1 MIIPAETHW
10 SPWQCIRCNEDD
22 SQRNVLTTRGS
33 KMISGT
39 KWPSLAPWLPTS
51 CWEEGLDTFRS
62 EQPTPCYLGIIY
74 LPHEHFHRPK
84 DWHSWLLYI
93 YIYNLL
99 SALASLLGPF
109 CFLVFGP
116 RNHLQNSR
124 NYLQSSTNYLKK
136 NMHYIEGSGGK
147 YDDELAQAS

>member
-84 DWHSWLLYI
+84 DWHWWLLYI
-93 YIYNLL
+93 YIIYYQRWPLYLGL
-99 SALASLLGPF
+99 SVFWFLDPGTTCRIPGTICRVPGTIWKKHALYWGEWREIWWW
-109 CFLVFGP
+109 V
-116 RNHLQNSR
+116 
-124 NYLQSSTNYLKK
+124 ST
-136 NMHYIEGSGGK
+136 G
-147 YDDELAQAS
+147 